1 MAAPVDFY
9 FDFSS
14 PYGYFAAAK
23 IDEIASRHQRTVN
36 WRPFLLGAVFK
47 ITKMQ
52 PLLDYPLKGDYMKR
66 DWLRFARLI
75 GVKWKLPAQFPFSAL
90 VPSRIFYWL
99 NDKDPE
105 LARKFAKAAYN
116 AAFSEGRDVTAISA
130 LTAIGETLGIAP
142 GDMIAASNDQAVKDR
157 CRQEVEAAIAR
168 GVFGSP
174 YIVVDGEPFWGA
186 DRLDQV
192 DGWLA
197 TGGW

>member
-23 IDEIASRHQRTVN
+23 IDEIAARHKRGVN
-36 WRPFLLGAVFK
+36 WRPFLLGAVYK

-52 PLLDYPLKGDYMKR
+52 PLVDYPIKRDYMKR
-66 DWLRFARLI
+66 DWQRFARLL
-75 GVKWKLPAQFPFSAL
+75 GVKFKLPEVFPFSAL
-90 VPSRIFYWL
+90 TASRLFYWL
-99 NDKDPE
+99 NAKDPE
-105 LARKFAKAAYN
+105 LARRFAPAVFH
-116 AAFSEGRDVTAISA
+116 AAFGEGRDVVSIGA
-130 LTAIGETLGIAP
+130 LTAIGETLGIAA
-142 GDMIAASNDQAVKDR
+142 GDMIAANNGQAVKDLL
-157 CRQEVEAAIAR
+157 RQEVDAAIAR

-174 YIVVDGEPFWGA
+174 FVVVDGEPFWGA

>member
-1 MAAPVDFY
+1 MASAVDFY

-14 PYGYFAAAK
+14 PYGYFAAMK
-23 IDEIASRHQRTVN
+23 LDELAARHKRSVN

-52 PLLDYPLKGDYMKR
+52 PLLDYPIKGDYMKR
-66 DWLRFARLI
+66 DWARFSRLL
-75 GVKWKLPAQFPFSAL
+75 GVKFKLPEAFPFAA
-90 VPSRIFYWL
+90 VNASRIFYWL
-99 NDKDPE
+99 NRKDPDA
-105 LARKFAKAAYN
+105 ARAFAR
-116 AAFSEGRDVTAISA
+116 AAFQAAFGEGREIVSVGSVAALAEPYGVASGDV
-130 LTAIGETLGIAP
+130 
-142 GDMIAASNDQAVKDR
+142 IAANADPAVKELL
-157 CRQEVEAAIAR
+157 RQEVDAAIAR

-174 YIVVDGEPFWGA
+174 FIVVDGEPFWGA

>member
-1 MAAPVDFY
+1 MPAPIDFY

-14 PYGYFAAAK
+14 PYGYFAAKK
-23 IDEIASRHQRTVN
+23 IDELAARHKREVN

-52 PLLDYPLKGDYMKR
+52 PLVEYPIKSDYMTR
-66 DWLRFARLI
+66 DWARFARLL
-75 GVKWKLPAQFPFSAL
+75 GVPFKPPEVFPFSGVNA
-90 VPSRIFYWL
+90 SRLFYWL
-99 NDKDPE
+99 QVRDAE
-105 LARKFAKAAYN
+105 LARNFARRAFH
-116 AAFSEGRDVTAISA
+116 AAFGEGRDIVSIPA
-130 LTAIGETLGIAP
+130 LTALAESLGVPA
-142 GDMIAASNDQAVKDR
+142 GDIMAANSDPTVKEQLR
-157 CRQEVEAAIAR
+157 TEVEAAIAR

-174 YIVVDGEPFWGA
+174 YVVVDGEPFWGA

>member
-1 MAAPVDFY
+1 MASPIDFY

-14 PYGYFAAAK
+14 PYGYFAAKKLDGLA
-23 IDEIASRHQRTVN
+23 ARHQRSVN

-52 PLLDYPLKGDYMKR
+52 PLLEYPIKSDYMKR
-66 DWLRFARLI
+66 DWARFARLLC
-75 GVKWKLPAQFPFSAL
+75 VPFKLPEVFPFAA
-90 VPSRIFYWL
+90 VNASRIFYWL

-105 LARKFAKAAYN
+105 IARNFARRAFG
-116 AAFSEGRDVTAISA
+116 AAFGEGRDIVSIGA
-130 LTAIGETLGIAP
+130 LVSLAEPLGIV
-142 GDMIAASNDQAVKDR
+142 GSEVVAANNDPAVKEKL
-157 CRQEVEAAIAR
+157 RQEVDAAIAR

-174 YIVVDGEPFWGA
+174 YVVVDGEPFWGA

>member
-1 MAAPVDFY
+1 MATPVDFY

-23 IDEIASRHQRTVN
+23 IDEIASRHKRTVN

-47 ITKMQ
+47 ITRMQ

-66 DWLRFARLI
+66 DWQRFARLL
-75 GVKWKLPAQFPFSAL
+75 GVKWKLPEAFPFSGL

-99 NDKDPE
+99 HDKDPE
-105 LARKFAKAAYN
+105 LARKFAKAVYH
-116 AAFSEGRDVTAISA
+116 AAFAEGRDVVSIGA
-130 LTAIGETLGIAP
+130 LTAIGETLGVAP
-142 GDMIAASNDQAVKDR
+142 GDMIAANGDQAVKDR